1 MIVNSNPY
9 GRGPTDHN
17 AHSTNYANPVY
28 GKTETPAAAT
38 PAASTTAKE
47 EAITDLY
54 MSDGDDYYI
63 DDTAFSDAQMGTGD
77 NETAASVVGSGG
89 SNGNS
94 ETNSNINTGVFG
106 GSARAAKPGAS
117 LW

>member
-9 GRGPTDHN
+9 SHGPTDHN

-38 PAASTTAKE
+38 TAKE

-63 DDTAFSDAQMGTGD
+63 DDTALSDAQMGTGD
-77 NETAASVVGSGG
+77 NETATSVVGSGG
-89 SNGNS
+89 SNGSS
-94 ETNSNINTGVFG
+94 ETNSNVNTGVFG

>member
-1 MIVNSNPY
+1 MIAQNAYNPN
-9 GRGPTDHN
+9 GPTDHN
-17 AHSTNYANPVY
+17 AWSTSPSNQPVQS
-28 GKTETPAAAT
+28 KTETPAAA
-38 PAASTTAKE
+38 TTAKE

-77 NETAASVVGSGG
+77 NETAASVIGSGSSGG
-89 SNGNS
+89 SS
-94 ETNSNINTGVFG
+94 DTNSNVNTGVFG
-106 GSARAAKPGAS
+106 GSSKAAHPGYS

>member
-9 GRGPTDHN
+9 GRGPTDRN
-17 AHSTNYANPVY
+17 AHSTNYANPTY
-28 GKTETPAAAT
+28 GKTETP
-38 PAASTTAKE
+38 TTAKE

-89 SNGNS
+89 SNGSS

-106 GSARAAKPGAS
+106 GPTRSAHPGYS

>member
-1 MIVNSNPY
+1 MIAQNAYNPN
-9 GRGPTDHN
+9 GPTDHN
-17 AHSTNYANPVY
+17 AHTTNPSNPVF

-38 PAASTTAKE
+38 TAKD

-54 MSDGDDYYI
+54 MQDGDDYYI

-89 SNGNS
+89 GSDNS
-94 ETNSNINTGVFG
+94 KNSNVNTGVFG
-106 GSARAAKPGAS
+106 GSSKAAHPGYS

>member
-1 MIVNSNPY
+1 M
-9 GRGPTDHN
+9 
-17 AHSTNYANPVY
+17 Y

-38 PAASTTAKE
+38 TAKEEATTAKE

-77 NETAASVVGSGG
+77 NETAASVIGSGG
-89 SNGNS
+89 SNGSS

>member
-1 MIVNSNPY
+1 MIANNAYNPK
-9 GRGPTDHN
+9 GPTDHN
-17 AHSTNYANPVY
+17 AHTTNPSNPVF
-28 GKTETPAAAT
+28 GKTETPAAA
-38 PAASTTAKE
+38 TTAKE

-89 SNGNS
+89 SSDNS
-94 ETNSNINTGVFG
+94 TNSNINTGVFG
-106 GSARAAKPGAS
+106 GSSKAAHPGAS

>member
-1 MIVNSNPY
+1 MIINSNPY
-9 GRGPTDHN
+9 EHGPTDHN
-17 AHSTNYANPVY
+17 ANSTNYANPVY
-28 GKTETPAAAT
+28 GKTETP
-38 PAASTTAKE
+38 TTAKE

-77 NETAASVVGSGG
+77 NETAASVIGGGSSGG
-89 SNGNS
+89 S

-106 GSARAAKPGAS
+106 GSSKAAHPGYS

>member
-9 GRGPTDHN
+9 AHGPTDHN
-17 AHSTNYANPVY
+17 SHSTNYANPTY
-28 GKTETPAAAT
+28 GKTETPAAA
-38 PAASTTAKE
+38 TAKE

-63 DDTAFSDAQMGTGD
+63 DDSAFSDAQIGTGD
-77 NETAASVVGSGG
+77 NETAASVVGGG
-89 SNGNS
+89 SNGSS
-94 ETNSNINTGVFG
+94 ETNSNVNTGVFG
-106 GSARAAKPGAS
+106 GPARAAKPGAS